1 MFKFKRKEERL
12 THQDIEELERAF
24 REISQTYGLEETRL
38 LRMAIDMLKEEIHRQ
53 GGGSGPRK

>member
-24 REISQTYGLEETRL
+24 QEISRTYGVEETRL
-38 LRMAIDMLKEEIHRQ
+38 LRMAIDMLKEEALRQ